1 MFAAIGTAISP
12 ERPVSPAETGP
23 LVRTAVLLARVWELG
38 DAQMVAILG
47 GMQPESWRR
56 WCAGCVEIVDRERL
70 RRMALLRDIHLATRT
85 ASAGLGAADW
95 IRARQPALAGRSPL
109 QMMASGQIDDL
120 VRLRDAYAPLA
131 A

>member
-12 ERPVSPAETGP
+12 ERPVSPAESGP

-109 QMMASGQIDDL
+109 QMMASGRIDDL

>member
-1 MFAAIGTAISP
+1 LFAAIGTAISP

-109 QMMASGQIDDL
+109 QMMASGRIDDL

>member
-56 WCAGCVEIVDRERL
+56 WCVGCVEIVDRERL

-109 QMMASGQIDDL
+109 QMMASGRIDDL

>member
-109 QMMASGQIDDL
+109 QMMASGRIDDL